1 MAAPPGQRRGP
12 APTPI
17 GSGPTVDSA
26 PTKEHVSSQGTAD
39 HPQDA
44 LRHVWAETIEV
55 AGKDRPY
62 LVLVVWCSG
71 AEGCGERHLHHA
83 QVGDATATRRPACG
97 RASYVVHT
105 GYALSELNRVAS

>member
-1 MAAPPGQRRGP
+1 MNAPPAQQRGRP
-12 APTPI
+12 A
-17 GSGPTVDSA
+17 D
-26 PTKEHVSSQGTAD
+26 HGTAPNRHETAAKQLD
-39 HPQDA
+39 RQSTTAHPQDA
-44 LRHVWAETIEV
+44 PRHVWAGTIEV

-83 QVGDATATRRPACG
+83 QVGDSTATRRPACG

-105 GYALSELNRVAS
+105 GYHLAELGWVVA